1 MFQTPDLTQSIRRRR
16 IVTQRTHTP
25 ASFAAARR
33 LRFSAAGSGPTTP
46 AANDRRTPWGEPTI
60 PSMTAVFKSTPKF
73 DPPPVGGNTEAATHW
88 KTKVDLFL
96 RSNRFVRD
104 MLDGRRP
111 HPWVSH
117 AKLQALGN
125 RRTPGWTFSSST
137 TTSTLEWVAK
147 QDEDLAAE
155 LDELLHFG
163 DIVSWASLNEAI
175 YTTVYGTLK
184 ADQRY
189 LISGVERHDGIT
201 ARQRIFEAL
210 SDPDSTEQARL
221 YKYATKIRR
230 QEIVPGPD
238 PLGTYFGRIQSYWHN
253 TAPAPVEPPAVPEA
267 DVVDTR
273 CINS

>member
-1 MFQTPDLTQSIRRRR
+1 
-16 IVTQRTHTP
+16 
-25 ASFAAARR
+25 
-33 LRFSAAGSGPTTP
+33 
-46 AANDRRTPWGEPTI
+46 
-60 PSMTAVFKSTPKF
+60 
-73 DPPPVGGNTEAATHW
+73 
-88 KTKVDLFL
+88 
-96 RSNRFVRD
+96 

-137 TTSTLEWVAK
+137 TTSTLEWVTK

-201 ARQRIFEAL
+201 ARQRIFEA
-210 SDPDSTEQARL
+210 
-221 YKYATKIRR
+221 
-230 QEIVPGPD
+230 
-238 PLGTYFGRIQSYWHN
+238 RILICS
-253 TAPAPVEPPAVPEA
+253 
-267 DVVDTR
+267 
-273 CINS
+273 